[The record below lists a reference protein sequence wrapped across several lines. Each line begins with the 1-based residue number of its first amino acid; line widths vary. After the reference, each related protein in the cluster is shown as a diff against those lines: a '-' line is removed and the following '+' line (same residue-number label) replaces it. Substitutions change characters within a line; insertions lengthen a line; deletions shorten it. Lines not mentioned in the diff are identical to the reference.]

1 MLRVEADLALLEVAE
16 ARPDTAALAALM
28 VATAV
33 ATAVATIRAARAAVS
48 GLASAT
54 SRRARSASTLSISQV
69 RRYVL

>member
-33 ATAVATIRAARAAVS
+33 ATAAATAVATAAVGAVGAEAPLS
-48 GLASAT
+48 PPTLAGT
-54 SRRARSASTLSISQV
+54 T
-69 RRYVL
+69 